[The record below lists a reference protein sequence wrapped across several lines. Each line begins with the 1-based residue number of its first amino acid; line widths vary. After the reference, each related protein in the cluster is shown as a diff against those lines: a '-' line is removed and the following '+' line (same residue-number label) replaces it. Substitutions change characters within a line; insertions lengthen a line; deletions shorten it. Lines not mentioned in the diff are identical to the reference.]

1 MRENILTQF
10 ASSASGEHA
19 EKTDILTGLGIDFTL
34 LALQGVAFLIL
45 VWILGKFV
53 YPVFLR
59 IIDERQAKIDD
70 SVKAAQEAEKKAE
83 AAETAVEDALKLAR
97 KEAAGIVATAKTE
110 ATQMVEKA
118 EKSAKTKAERI
129 VAEAH
134 EDIQKE
140 VANAKKSLEK
150 DTLKLVKEAA
160 SLATASVADSKF
172 DAALIKKSVEG
183 AKK

>member
-1 MRENILTQF
+1 MNSIFTQF
-10 ASSASGEHA
+10 ASAAASGAE
-19 EKTDILTGLGIDFTL
+19 EKTDILTSLGIDWTL
-34 LALQGVAFLIL
+34 LALQLVAFLIL

-59 IIDERQAKIDD
+59 IIDERQAKIDE
-70 SVKAAQEAEKKAE
+70 SVKAAADAAQQAEK
-83 AAETAVEDALKLAR
+83 AETAVEDALKQAR
-97 KEAAGIVATAKTE
+97 KEAADIVATAKSE
-110 ATQMVEKA
+110 AVQMVEKA
-118 EKSAKTKAERI
+118 ENSAKTRADRI

-140 VANAKKSLEK
+140 VANAKKILEQ
-150 DTLKLVKEAA
+150 DTLKLVKQAT
-160 SLATASVADSKF
+160 SLATAGIADSKF